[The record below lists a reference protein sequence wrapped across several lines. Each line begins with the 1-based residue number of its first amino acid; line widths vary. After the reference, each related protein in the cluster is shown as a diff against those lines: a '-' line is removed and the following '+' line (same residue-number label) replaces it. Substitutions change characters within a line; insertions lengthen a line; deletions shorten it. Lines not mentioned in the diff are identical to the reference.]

1 MNYATNKQ
9 YTKEEIYDFILNYRS
24 NLIARNRLRQE
35 YIEVIAGGNISQY
48 GLESSMPKA
57 SGGTSDPTFQEIARL
72 IKQDKMI
79 DRLEHRVLYIQ
90 NRWGRIIESENEVQA
105 IIFNLVL
112 SGRSFRYISDA
123 VQLDMRAVK
132 KNLEEVAEKLID
144 K

>member
-1 MNYATNKQ
+1 M
-9 YTKEEIYDFILNYRS
+9 EEIYDFILNYRT